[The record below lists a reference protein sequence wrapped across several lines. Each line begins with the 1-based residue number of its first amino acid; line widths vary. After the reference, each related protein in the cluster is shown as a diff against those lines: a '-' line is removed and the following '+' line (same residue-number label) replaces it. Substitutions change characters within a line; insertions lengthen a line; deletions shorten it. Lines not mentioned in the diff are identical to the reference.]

1 MSGLALH
8 TTSPQLGLAIV
19 DPRGNRRSQTW
30 DLGRET
36 SSQLHSLLAEFIQP
50 LSWKDF
56 QWLAVACG
64 PGGFTGTRIGM
75 VTARTLGQQLDLPVF
90 PISTL
95 AAVAWSNRNEQT
107 STIAVEMPGQRGQVF
122 GAVYQIESGNI
133 VAIVG
138 DRVFAPEDWQT
149 LVAEHSY
156 PLVPAVSNLGETV
169 SSILELAYLSWQQG
183 QRPSWSNALPFYG
196 QHPVLGH

>member
-8 TTSPQLGLAIV
+8 TTSPQLGLAVI
-19 DPRGNRRSQTW
+19 DSSGNRRSQTW
-30 DLGRET
+30 DLGRDT

-95 AAVAWSNRNEQT
+95 AAVAWSNRNEQN
-107 STIAVEMPGQRGQVF
+107 STIAVEMPAQRGQVF
-122 GAVYQIESGNI
+122 GAVYQIASGNM

-149 LVAEHSY
+149 LVADNSY
-156 PLVPAVSNLGETV
+156 SLVPAVSDLGETV
-169 SSILELAYLSWQQG
+169 SSILDLAYLSWQEG
-183 QRPSWSNALPFYG
+183 DRPSWSDALPFYG
-196 QHPVLGH
+196 QHPVLQH